1 MSSPLRRASAG
12 AARIALPGA
21 FALLAS
27 LPSAADAQ
35 AEPGGPAN
43 VPAPAA
49 APQSAG
55 PGATS
60 AYGAAAAAS
69 MGTPQSS
76 NGTIGGGNATESSA
90 HPVTGDQE
98 DTFDYAR
105 GAGGGGATHGDS
117 NGPIFLGRGAASGAE
132 PGGEVPASYLVRR
145 GDTLWAIGDRFFQN
159 PYLWPRLWSYNP
171 QIKNPHW
178 INPGDELRLKQGGE
192 GDGSGGPVGA
202 GGGQGAGGGAPKALP
217 VDADKQSIV
226 DRRRQVPSD
235 TIFLRDQGWV
245 HDKSDQ
251 VWGDVSGAPRDKMFL
266 SDLDEVYVTMRPGH
280 DVKLG
285 QELTIFRPQ
294 KTSASGDIVQILGT
308 ARVDQY
314 NPREHLARAR
324 IVETLDVI
332 ERGSDVGPLERRFQ
346 IVPPRRNEVEVQ
358 AHVLA
363 SVHPHE
369 FYGQHSVVFI
379 DKGDAAGLKPG
390 NRLFVVRRGDAW
402 RHSLVT
408 AGAGYR
414 VSADDERP
422 MPPMEMTPGPRR
434 DEKTYPDE
442 VVGELRVLS
451 VRKDSAVCLVTQ
463 SNQEIE
469 IHDVAVARKGY

>member
-1 MSSPLRRASAG
+1 MKTLRPRAPSRL
-12 AARIALPGA
+12 ARLALPGSL
-21 FALLAS
+21 ALLAGVPS
-27 LPSAADAQ
+27 LAWAQ
-35 AEPGGPAN
+35 TTAPAPGGGATMTT
-43 VPAPAA
+43 APA
-49 APQSAG
+49 G
-55 PGATS
+55 G
-60 AYGAAAAAS
+60 AYGAAAAVAA
-69 MGTPQSS
+69 GNPQSS
-76 NGTIGGGNATESSA
+76 NGTIGGGNATESSS
-90 HPVTGDQE
+90 HPVTGDEE
-98 DTFDYAR
+98 DNFDYAR
-105 GAGGGGATHGDS
+105 GGGGGGAAHGDQNS
-117 NGPIFLGRGAASGAE
+117 PIFIVGTSGAAAG
-132 PGGEVPASYLVRR
+132 PNGEVPSTYLVRR

-178 INPGDELRLKQGGE
+178 INPGDELRLRE
-192 GDGSGGPVGA
+192 GADGATA
-202 GGGQGAGGGAPKALP
+202 GGGGGDGAGAGKALP
-217 VDADKQSIV
+217 TDAARQSIV

-235 TIFLRDQGWV
+235 TVFLRDQGWV
-245 HDKSDQ
+245 HDDTDQ
-251 VWGDVSGAPRDKMFL
+251 VWGDVTGAPRDKMFL
-266 SDLDEVYVTMRPGH
+266 SDLDEIYVTMRPGH
-280 DVKLG
+280 EVKLG
-285 QELTIFRPQ
+285 QELTIFRPES
-294 KTSASGDIVQILGT
+294 TAASGAIVQILGT

-314 NPREHLARAR
+314 DPHEHLARAR

-346 IVPPRRNEVEVQ
+346 IVPPKRNEAEVQ

-390 NRLFVVRRGDAW
+390 NRLFIVRRGDAW
-402 RHSLVT
+402 RRSLVT

-414 VSADDERP
+414 VSPDDERP
-422 MPPMEMTPGPRR
+422 MPPMEPTPGAKR
-434 DEKTYPDE
+434 DENTYPDE

-469 IHDVAVARKGY
+469 IHDLAVARKGY